1 MSVVVKTLDETER
14 QQMEAQGRRS
24 HMWMCTVGASL
35 CLWRILMAP

>member
-1 MSVVVKTLDETER
+1 MSVVVKTLNEAER
-14 QQMEAQGRRS
+14 QQMEARRRS